1 MKTAPVV
8 LAIVLLACFAAEA
21 DEVTDAS
28 CVSAAVSRLPATLGA
43 TVTELRVSEPPRV
56 SGVPDDK
63 FARKVEI
70 HVRTESRAAIYVFIC
85 STEPGKESVLR
96 LIGIW

>member
-1 MKTAPVV
+1 MKTTPVV

-21 DEVTDAS
+21 DEATDAS
-28 CVSAAVSRLPATLGA
+28 CVAVAVSRLPATPGA
-43 TVTELRVSEPPRV
+43 TVTESRVSEPSRV
-56 SGVPDDK
+56 PGIPEDK

-70 HVRTESRAAIYVFIC
+70 HVRSESRAAIYVFIC
-85 STEPGKESVLR
+85 STEPGKESALR